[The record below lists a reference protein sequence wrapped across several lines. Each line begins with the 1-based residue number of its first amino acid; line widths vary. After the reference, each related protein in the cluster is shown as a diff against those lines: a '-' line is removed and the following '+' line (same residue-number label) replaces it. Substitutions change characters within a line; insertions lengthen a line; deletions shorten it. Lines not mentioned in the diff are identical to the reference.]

1 MDKVDEVLML
11 VEVGVVD
18 VELLVF
24 IVDTEKVVA
33 VLDCVLVEDLT
44 VLDCTGVDEVLTV
57 LDCAGVDEVLIVLV
71 CADVDDDDD
80 PDRRRAPH
88 TPVLYDGDR
97 MLPL

>member
-1 MDKVDEVLML
+1 VDKVDEVLML

-44 VLDCTGVDEVLTV
+44 VLDCTGVDEVLIV
-57 LDCAGVDEVLIVLV
+57 LD
-71 CADVDDDDD
+71 
-80 PDRRRAPH
+80 
-88 TPVLYDGDR
+88 
-97 MLPL
+97 